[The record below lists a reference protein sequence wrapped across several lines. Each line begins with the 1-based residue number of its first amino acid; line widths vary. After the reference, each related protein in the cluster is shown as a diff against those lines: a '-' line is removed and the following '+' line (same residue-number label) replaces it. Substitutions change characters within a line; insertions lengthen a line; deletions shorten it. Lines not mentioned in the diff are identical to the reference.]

1 MTGPEEGVL
10 EDWAELGVGL
20 PCDCAPDAPWGVSLE
35 ELTCWLG
42 PAPGVFVVLSSSIAS
57 QTRPRGRWGLED
69 ERSIRR
75 LRQVDGAGEGLGL
88 GGSAMASTGGTQPD
102 MLRRDG
108 GGCRVRELELEL
120 FATARARAVGVGG
133 VCFGSAASDVAR
145 VAAEEV
151 EREGSRSNPQE
162 LEQLGGSDRVVV
174 AEVVRIASGG

>member
-35 ELTCWLG
+35 ELTCWFG
-42 PAPGVFVVLSSSIAS
+42 PAPGVFVLSSSSIAS

-120 FATARARAVGVGG
+120 LVLA
-133 VCFGSAASDVAR
+133 GSASVAR
-145 VAAEEV
+145 LQMSQELKQRRWS
-151 EREGSRSNPQE
+151 ERDRGVTPQE
-162 LEQLGGSDRVVV
+162 LEQLGGLDRVVV